1 MESKVSGYLNDYP
14 NIIQTEKITDMQ
26 KDVLSLLLFHGRNC
40 NGTFPMSYS
49 YIAKVLDTSSLKIT
63 IAVGFLEDLKFITIE
78 KGSIGERR
86 SQYTINYDVIK
97 EYDNELSKDST
108 IAVKT
113 NVNNRTKTEMNV
125 ISSKLESIEKLLST
139 KLDKMIEILQ
149 SISVNVT
156 SNVSEDIP
164 DEIDYFNA
172 AKTAERIA
180 KHYREQHNLTDK

>member
-14 NIIQTEKITDMQ
+14 NISQTEKITDMQ

-63 IAVGFLEDLKFITIE
+63 IAVGFLEDLNFITIE

-108 IAVKT
+108 IAVNT
-113 NVNNRTKTEMNV
+113 NVNKRTEIDITTQILK
-125 ISSKLESIEKLLST
+125 KLCVLT
-139 KLDKMIEILQ
+139 AKLDTMIEILQ
-149 SISVNVT
+149 GISVNVT
-156 SNVSEDIP
+156 PIDSEDIP
-164 DEIDYFNA
+164 NEIDYFNA
-172 AKTAERIA
+172 AKTAERIV
-180 KHYREQHNLTDK
+180 KCYREQHNLTDK

>member
-14 NIIQTEKITDMQ
+14 NISQTEKITDMQ

-49 YIAKVLDTSSLKIT
+49 YIAKVLDTTSLKIM

-108 IAVKT
+108 IAVKA
-113 NVNNRTKTEMNV
+113 NVNKRTKTEMD
-125 ISSKLESIEKLLST
+125 IMSSRLESIEKLLSE

-149 SISVNVT
+149 GISVNVA
-156 SNVSEDIP
+156 SNDLEDIP
-164 DEIDYFNA
+164 NEISRQ

-180 KHYREQHNLTDK
+180 KNYREQYNLTDK

>member
-14 NIIQTEKITDMQ
+14 NINQTEKITDMQ

-40 NGTFPMSYS
+40 NGTFPMSYN
-49 YIAKVLDTSSLKIT
+49 YIAKVLDTSSLKTT
-63 IAVGFLEDLKFITIE
+63 IAVGFLEDLNFITIE

-108 IAVKT
+108 LAVKT
-113 NVNNRTKTEMNV
+113 IVNKRTETDITTQIWKQLCV
-125 ISSKLESIEKLLST
+125 LSM
-139 KLDKMIEILQ
+139 KLDKIIEILQ
-149 SISVNVT
+149 SISNNVT
-156 SNVSEDIP
+156 SNDSEDIP

-180 KHYREQHNLTDK
+180 KNYREHHNLTDK